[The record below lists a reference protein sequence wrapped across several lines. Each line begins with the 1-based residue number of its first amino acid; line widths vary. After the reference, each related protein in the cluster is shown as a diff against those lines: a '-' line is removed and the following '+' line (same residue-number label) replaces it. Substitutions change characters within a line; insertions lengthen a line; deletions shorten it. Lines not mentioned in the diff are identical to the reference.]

1 MPHTL
6 QCVQAIEHSRQTVEF
21 QPPWRNRQPC
31 FFPAHYPVAM
41 STTLDRVL
49 DHIDASFDASLERLK
64 TLLRV
69 PSVSTD
75 PAHTGDVAACAE
87 LAASMLREA
96 GLETTVYTTSGHP
109 MVVATGGNPDG
120 PHVLY
125 YGHYD
130 VQPADPIELWD
141 TAPFEP
147 TMAGEGDERR
157 IVCRGAADDKGQL
170 MMFIEAMRAW
180 HEVGDGMPLRI
191 TVLLEGEEES
201 GSPSL
206 DPFLEQHRDMLRPD
220 VCIVSDTGMWNRQT
234 PAITTMLRGLVYL
247 DVKLS
252 GPSHDL
258 HSGMYGGAVVNP
270 LNELT
275 RILGGLH
282 DDDGRITVDGFYD
295 GVRDPVSAKQWATL
309 DFDEAAFLDSAG
321 LQQSTGEAGRTVLER
336 IWSRPTLDING
347 ICGGYTGEGA
357 KTVIAAEGRAKVSC
371 RLVPGQ
377 DPERIEAALI
387 AHLETRTPPGCA
399 WAIQGHGCNPAIEVE
414 TNSPWLKAA
423 VEAMGTEF
431 DNDTVLCGCGGS
443 IPVVGSFQSILGA
456 QSLLVGFGLDDDR
469 VHSPNE
475 KFDLICLHKGIRSH
489 AAIAEAL
496 AHVGAA
502 AT

>member
-1 MPHTL
+1 
-6 QCVQAIEHSRQTVEF
+6 
-21 QPPWRNRQPC
+21 
-31 FFPAHYPVAM
+31 M
-41 STTLDRVL
+41 SDTLDRVL
-49 DHIDASFDASLERLK
+49 DRVESNFDDSLERLM

-75 PAHTGDVAACAE
+75 PAHEDDVAGCAR
-87 LAASMLREA
+87 LAADLLADA
-96 GLETTVYTTSGHP
+96 GLEAKVHDTPGHP
-109 MVVATGGNPDG
+109 MVVATGGDPDG

-130 VQPADPIELWD
+130 VQPADPVELWD

-147 TMAGEGDERR
+147 TITGDGDERR
-157 IVCRGAADDKGQL
+157 VVCRGAADDKGQL
-170 MMFIEAMRAW
+170 MMFVEALRAW
-180 HEVGDGMPLRI
+180 HETDGGPPIRV

-206 DPFLEQHRDMLRPD
+206 DGFLEQHREALAPD
-220 VCIVSDTGMWNRQT
+220 VCVVSDTGMWNRDT

-252 GPSHDL
+252 GPGHDL

-275 RILGGLH
+275 RILGELH
-282 DDDGRITVDGFYD
+282 DADGRITVDGFYD
-295 GVRDPVSAKQWATL
+295 GVREPAAAEQWRSL
-309 DFDEAAFLDSAG
+309 DFDEAAFLESAG
-321 LQQSTGEAGRTVLER
+321 LKSSTGESGRTVLER

-357 KTVIAAEGRAKVSC
+357 KTVIAAEGRAKLSC

-377 DPERIEAALI
+377 DPQRIEAALI
-387 AHLETRTPPGCA
+387 AHLQQRTPEGCS
-399 WAIQGHGCNPAIEVE
+399 WEIHGHGCNPAIEVE
-414 TNSPWLKAA
+414 TNSPWLRAA
-423 VEAMGTEF
+423 VEALGSEF
-431 DNDTVLCGCGGS
+431 SNETVLCGCGGS

-475 KFDLICLHKGIRSH
+475 KFDLVCFHRGIRSH
-489 AAIAEAL
+489 AAIVEAL
-496 AHVGAA
+496 AGVGAPA
-502 AT
+502 R